1 MPDFDYD
8 LFNIGAGSG
17 GVAGSRRAAMYGAK
31 VAIAE
36 AVRVAGTCVLRGCV
50 PKKLLVYGVH
60 FADELEDAAG
70 YGWTIGAHALDWAK
84 LIEAKDKEIDRLH
97 GIYVKM
103 LRDSGVEIING
114 WAEIVGPN
122 EVRVDG
128 RTVRARHILIATGGR
143 PEKPPIPGAE
153 HAITSDEALD
163 LKRLPKR
170 MVIVG
175 GGYIAVE
182 FAGIF
187 AAAGVEVTELIRADA
202 ILRGFDGDI
211 RSHLTAEM
219 QKRGIRIK
227 PGVRIARI
235 DKVVGGYSLASD
247 NGETFDT
254 DLVMYATGRVPNT
267 GKLGLDKIGVHLN
280 KRAAISVDE
289 RQQTTVP
296 GIYAVGD
303 CTDRINLTPVAIA
316 EARAV
321 AETLFNRNPVQM
333 DHHTV
338 PSAVFSQPPV
348 GTVGLSEEAARQIGA
363 VDIYRA
369 VFRPMKFVLP
379 NRDEKTMMKLVVDRE
394 SGRVLGA
401 HMVGPEAPEII
412 QGLAIAVK
420 AGLTKTQ
427 WDRTVAIHPTAGEEF
442 VLMRD
447 PVKPPAAKAAE

>member
-8 LFNIGAGSG
+8 LFTIGAGSG
-17 GVAGSRRAAMYGAK
+17 GVAGSRRAAAYGAK

-60 FADELEDAAG
+60 FRDEFEDAAG
-70 YGWTIGAHALDWAK
+70 YGWSVGAHSLDWTK
-84 LIEAKDKEIDRLH
+84 LIVAKDKEIDRLH
-97 GIYVKM
+97 GIYMKM
-103 LRDSGVEIING
+103 LQDSGVAVING
-114 WAEIVGPN
+114 RAEIAGPN
-122 EVRVDG
+122 EVRING
-128 RTVRARHILIATGGR
+128 KTLRARNILIATGGR
-143 PEKPPIPGAE
+143 PEKPQIPGIE
-153 HAITSDEALD
+153 YAITSDEALD
-163 LKRLPKR
+163 LKTLPRR
-170 MVIVG
+170 MIIVG

-211 RSHLTAEM
+211 RAHLTTEM
-219 QKRGIRIK
+219 QKRGVKIR
-227 PGVRIARI
+227 PGVRVTRI
-235 DKVVGGYSLASD
+235 DKDGKGYRLTADS
-247 NGETFDT
+247 GEVFET

-267 GKLGLDKIGVHLN
+267 SNLGLEAAGVHLN
-280 KRAAISVDE
+280 KRRAISVDE
-289 RQQTTVP
+289 WQQTTVP

-321 AETLFNRNPVQM
+321 AETLFNRNPIKM
-333 DHHTV
+333 DHHNV

-348 GTVGLSEEAARQIGA
+348 GTVGLSEEAAREIGA

-369 VFRPMKFVLP
+369 VFRPMKYVLP
-379 NRDEKTMMKLVVDRE
+379 ARDEKVMMKLVVDRE

-401 HMVGPEAPEII
+401 HMIGADAPEII

-420 AGLTKTQ
+420 AGLTKAQ
-427 WDRTVAIHPTAGEEF
+427 WDRTVAIHPTAAEEF